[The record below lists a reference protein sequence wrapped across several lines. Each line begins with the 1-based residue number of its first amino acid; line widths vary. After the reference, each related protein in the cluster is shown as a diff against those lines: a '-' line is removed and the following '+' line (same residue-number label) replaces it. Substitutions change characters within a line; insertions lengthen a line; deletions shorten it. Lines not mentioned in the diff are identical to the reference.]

1 MGNYKN
7 FQYLQI
13 LKINYPR
20 RTYKIYFSTSKFK
33 EELMKPSIQTYLRL
47 LCLVLGIIFLA
58 EAQAADPVKR
68 YTLLE
73 DKFRTIEMLR
83 APGHDF
89 LFDVSAWLN
98 ADVQEVI
105 DEAEG
110 LSKTPG
116 DTAAKIA
123 AATAFLNKYD
133 KTEQT
138 LRVNVDFGIP
148 IFSFTIGGIKFI
160 PDFRFGFNLGF
171 HLGIESRPLTAADI
185 ASLVPAE
192 FAEIAS
198 CGLNPAAGED
208 IVALYIAA
216 ACSDASEEAAA
227 TPYLN
232 KYFWPSNAAT
242 PSLFPYIKGEAHAGF
257 LVNWIK
263 GENWFG
269 HVNLYALGRSDVAL
283 RVTAD
288 TLARNADTVDL
299 PEEDNTTINAATD
312 IQLGYTHNKMTA
324 YASIN
329 EIKIAT
335 VSDNIAKGGETNY
348 GFDPLFRLH
357 GEYEMEL
364 AFLDFKPFAG
374 LHKRK
379 AYDFTDG
386 LYVGAEVGAFVWGD
400 RLGLM
405 FRGMLDTEHITFTPR
420 AKLWFAQLE
429 YSLKVPVKGEIDG
442 VKPSSLHSL
451 DFRLFF

>member
-1 MGNYKN
+1 MN
-7 FQYLQI
+7 
-13 LKINYPR
+13 
-20 RTYKIYFSTSKFK
+20 
-33 EELMKPSIQTYLRL
+33 PSIQTYVRL

-58 EAQAADPVKR
+58 EAQSAEPVSR

-98 ADVQEVI
+98 ADVQDVI
-105 DEAEG
+105 KEAEG

-116 DTAAKIA
+116 DTNAKIA
-123 AATAFLNKYD
+123 AASAFLNKYD
-133 KTEQT
+133 KSEQT
-138 LRVNVDFGIP
+138 LRVNVDFGVP

-160 PDFRFGFNLGF
+160 PDLRFGFNLGF
-171 HLGIESRPLTAADI
+171 HLGIESRPITIADI
-185 ASLVPAE
+185 ASLVPSE

-198 CGLNPAAGED
+198 CGLAEPAAGAD

-216 ACSDASEEAAA
+216 DCSDANEEAAA

-232 KYFWPSNAAT
+232 KYFWPSNTAT

-288 TLARNADTVDL
+288 TLARNADTVEL
-299 PEEDNTTINAATD
+299 PEEDNTTINASTD
-312 IQLGYTHNKMTA
+312 IQIGYTHNKMTA
-324 YASIN
+324 FVAIN

-335 VSDNIAKGGETNY
+335 ISDNIAKGGETNY
-348 GFDPLFRLH
+348 GFDPLIRLH
-357 GEYEMEL
+357 GEYKMEL
-364 AFLDFKPFAG
+364 AFFDLKPFAG

-379 AYDFTDG
+379 AYGLSDG
-386 LYVGAEVGAFVWGD
+386 LYAGAELGAYVWGD

-405 FRGMLDTEHITFTPR
+405 MRGMLDTEHITLTPR
-420 AKLWFAQLE
+420 VKLWFAQLE
-429 YSLKVPVKGEIDG
+429 YNLKLPVKSEIDG
-442 VKPSSLHSL
+442 IKPSSLHSL
-451 DFRLFF
+451 NFRLFF

>member
-1 MGNYKN
+1 
-7 FQYLQI
+7 
-13 LKINYPR
+13 
-20 RTYKIYFSTSKFK
+20 
-33 EELMKPSIQTYLRL
+33 MKPSIQTYLRL

-58 EAQAADPVKR
+58 EAQSADVVKR

-98 ADVQEVI
+98 ADVQDVI
-105 DEAEG
+105 KEAEG

-116 DTAAKIA
+116 SSTDKLN
-123 AATAFLNKYD
+123 AATTFLEKYN

-148 IFSFTIGGIKFI
+148 LFSFTIGGVKII
-160 PDFRFGFNLGF
+160 PDLRFGFNLGF
-171 HLGIESRPLTAADI
+171 HLGIESRPITVADI
-185 ASLVPAE
+185 ASFVPAQ

-198 CGLNPAAGED
+198 CGLNPTAGQD
-208 IVALYIAA
+208 LVALYIAA
-216 ACSDASEEAAA
+216 DCSSADEEAAA

-232 KYFWPSNAAT
+232 KYFWPSNLAT
-242 PSLFPYIKGEAHAGF
+242 PSLFPYIKGEGHAGF

-288 TLARNADTVDL
+288 TLAQNADTVDL
-299 PEEDNTTINAATD
+299 PDEDNTTINASTD
-312 IQLGYTHNKMTA
+312 IQVGYTKNKMTG

-329 EIKIAT
+329 EIKLAT

-357 GEYEMEL
+357 GEYAMEL
-364 AFLDFKPFAG
+364 AFMDFKPFAG

-386 LYVGAEVGAFVWGD
+386 LYAGAELGAYVWGD

-405 FRGMLDTEHITFTPR
+405 LRGMLDTEHLTFTPR

-429 YSLKVPVKGEIDG
+429 YNLKLPIKSEIDG

-451 DFRLFF
+451 NFRLFF